1 VSDDDQPKL
10 VNIRFVGVSPAG
22 GACSSAKIRIG
33 PNGSYHDFLDII
45 AVMCGRFTQAY
56 AWRELYELYR
66 LTCPPVNTE
75 PRYNIAPTTMIDVV
89 VPHEAGRDLLSMRW
103 GLIPSWWKKTA
114 KEVPSTFNA
123 RVETVASR

>member
-66 LTCPPVNTE
+66 LSV
-75 PRYNIAPTTMIDVV
+75 
-89 VPHEAGRDLLSMRW
+89 EASLVSCAIIISD
-103 GLIPSWWKKTA
+103 THFA
-114 KEVPSTFNA
+114 
-123 RVETVASR
+123 VAGA